1 MVASYLFF
9 LMAKETVDLEKCT
22 TWKFY
27 LWQNEDSGPE
37 DSTSDSLRDCCRE
50 AEGKGQYISDFAE
63 EAIHAIRHTFVWK
76 VSTSFVELLQVMNS
90 RHREGF

>member
-9 LMAKETVDLEKCT
+9 LMAKETVDLEKRT
-22 TWKFY
+22 TLKFY

-37 DSTSDSLRDCCRE
+37 DSTSDSLRDCYRE

-63 EAIHAIRHTFVWK
+63 EAIHAIRHTFVRK
-76 VSTSFVELLQVMNS
+76 ISTSFVELLQVMNS
-90 RHREGF
+90 CHREGF